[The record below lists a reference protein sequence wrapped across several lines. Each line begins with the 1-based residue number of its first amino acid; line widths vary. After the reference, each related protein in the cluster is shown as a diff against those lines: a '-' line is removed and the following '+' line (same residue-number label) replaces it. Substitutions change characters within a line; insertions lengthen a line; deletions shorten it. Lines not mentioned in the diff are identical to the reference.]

1 MIRYE
6 ASERASERKLWARL
20 PKSVIGVDKWVR
32 YGASSKGTRRL
43 LFDSYGRSWT
53 EMERGGVEGGKS
65 ELTERERE
73 VYGIRV
79 ARWPVHYHNRI
90 PLREGP
96 PTYLDNSPTLYTYSL
111 WLSFN
116 LNLAKNIYDNYHFPR
131 LLLFDNSSRKLEY
144 LSLSRQMM
152 ER

>member
-73 VYGIRV
+73 RGIRYTRSTV
-79 ARWPVHYHNRI
+79 A
-90 PLREGP
+90 GA
-96 PTYLDNSPTLYTYSL
+96 
-111 WLSFN
+111 LS
-116 LNLAKNIYDNYHFPR
+116 
-131 LLLFDNSSRKLEY
+131 
-144 LSLSRQMM
+144 
-152 ER
+152 